1 MKQNKNNEHIEIW
14 AELESIASKGYTNYI
29 LPDKNKRDK
38 RKFMKIHITELDFI
52 ANKSGIDKKYINF
65 FILLVNIN
73 VKHIEPDTNLI
84 KLSVKEIAEKMGYSV
99 VHTYNT
105 LNILEKINLIGF
117 YRVGRNKYV
126 VINPKYFAKF
136 YNIRFMYAVEY
147 CFEERRRKTNIQ
159 EIIGKISI
167 LKDLKTDRENNK
179 VKSEVKCFINN
190 NIW

>member
-52 ANKSGIDKKYINF
+52 ANKSGIDRKYINF

-117 YRVGRNKYV
+117 YKVGRNKYV
-126 VINPKYFAKF
+126 VINPKYYAKF

-147 CFEERRRKTNIQ
+147 CFEERKRKTNIQ
-159 EIIGKISI
+159 EVIGKISI
-167 LKDLKTDRENNK
+167 LKELKTDRENSK
-179 VKSEVKCFINN
+179 VKGEVKGFINS
-190 NIW
+190 NI